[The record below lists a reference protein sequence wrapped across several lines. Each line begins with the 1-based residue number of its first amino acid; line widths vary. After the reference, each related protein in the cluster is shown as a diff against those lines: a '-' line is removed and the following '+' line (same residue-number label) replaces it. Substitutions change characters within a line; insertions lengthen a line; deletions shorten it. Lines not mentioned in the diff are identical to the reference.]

1 MFMLKKLSS
10 HFTDRLI
17 WKKYYLK
24 KKICKKALLN
34 ILIKFRLIYHD
45 QVQLMDY
52 KLYLL
57 TYQIFMNITIMVHY
71 IF

>member
-1 MFMLKKLSS
+1 MLKQKVKKKFILCTKKMFMLKKLSS

-17 WKKYYLK
+17 WKKYYPR

-45 QVQLMDY
+45 QV
-52 KLYLL
+52 
-57 TYQIFMNITIMVHY
+57 
-71 IF
+71 